1 MLSASLKQRY
11 NETLVESLNIPVE
24 ILNIYLIQTNDYYH
38 VHVFRIRKRW
48 PLLTVSAPKNILY
61 FPLETWE
68 QSSAEA
74 SSGYECLRPYR
85 EGILDSAISSIL
97 GIFTVINLQSAIKL
111 IAYFRVC
118 GSLQIKH
125 IMQITNLTVT
135 HDPN

>member
-11 NETLVESLNIPVE
+11 NETLGESLNRSIPVE
-24 ILNIYLIQTNDYYH
+24 ILNIYLIQTNNYYH
-38 VHVFRIRKRW
+38 VHVFRIQKRW

-61 FPLETWE
+61 FPLQTWE

-74 SSGYECLRPYR
+74 SSGDECLRPYR

-111 IAYFRVC
+111 VRDKSQLISGCADFYKSNTLCR
-118 GSLQIKH
+118 LQI
-125 IMQITNLTVT
+125 
-135 HDPN
+135 